1 MNEELLKQKSEI
13 ELEKIKLDKLFS
25 MVAVF
30 RLITFLAAAILI
42 VTGASKG
49 NTLFLIIGIICAFIF
64 IYLVKY
70 HADIDDK
77 LLTLK
82 TKSNVIKRY
91 VMRNKKKKKKFE
103 DNGSEFLT
111 KEDTLSY
118 DLDLLGRS
126 SLFQLIC
133 VAHTHEGRKR
143 LADTV
148 SLKNL
153 DIDAASDRYEAISE
167 LAEKADFM
175 IDFESTSE
183 RIVERIKKDAERKPE
198 LSELDEKDKQEG
210 EKEEGSEEEK
220 KSEDKKFD
228 GKFPLIFYPLMILVP
243 VMNIVAI
250 VMVLSNNMN
259 PGRILATF
267 MIGLFITWWPK
278 AIQDSIIAPV
288 YRYGNT
294 SKDYHKMLKLLAE
307 VKFESKL
314 LSEINERVTSKDG
327 LLKAINDLGK
337 IGAFNNFSFN
347 PLIHMVL
354 AGFTGWDYY
363 IAFAASRW
371 SEKNEGVFE
380 ECIDIISRI
389 EELESL
395 AVLALVRGTVKPVI
409 SRNNSDMKLA
419 MKNVYHPLLDPQT
432 VIANDAELTGDLTVI
447 TGSNMSGKT
456 TFMRTVAINMVLAY
470 IGSGVCADQ
479 FKANYMKLFTSMRVM
494 DDVSGGISTF
504 YAEILRIKEMA
515 EYVSSNP
522 EIPALCLIDEIFKGT
537 NSADRIVGSEK
548 ALKKLAAGNAMVIVT
563 THDFEL
569 CDLTTED
576 GKPVDNYHF
585 EEQYENGALKFDYKM
600 RNGRCTTRNAMAILK
615 MAGLV
620 QS

>member
-1 MNEELLKQKSEI
+1 MNDELLKQKSDI

-25 MVAVF
+25 IIAALRLVVF
-30 RLITFLAAAILI
+30 IAAAIFIL
-42 VTGASKG
+42 TGASKG
-49 NTLFLIIGIICAFIF
+49 NTPFLIVGIICAFIF

-91 VMRNKKKKKKFE
+91 VMRNSGEWKKFE

-118 DLDLLGRS
+118 DLDILGRS

-133 VAHTHEGRKR
+133 VAHTDEGRKR
-143 LADTV
+143 LANTL

-153 DIDAASDRYEAISE
+153 DIDAVSERYEAISE
-167 LAEKADFM
+167 LTQKADFM

-183 RIVERIKKDAERKPE
+183 RIVERRKKDNERRME
-198 LSELDEKDKQEG
+198 LSVNDEDKQESD
-210 EKEEGSEEEK
+210 KEEK
-220 KSEDKKFD
+220 KIDD
-228 GKFPLIFYPLMILVP
+228 TFPLIFYPLMILVP

-250 VMVLSNNMN
+250 VMVLGNGIN
-259 PGRILATF
+259 PARILATF
-267 MIGLFITWWPK
+267 ILGLVITWWPK
-278 AIQDSIIAPV
+278 AVQDKLIAPV
-288 YRYGNT
+288 YQYGNT
-294 SKDYHKMLKLLAE
+294 AKDYHKMLKLLAE
-307 VKFESKL
+307 VKFDSKM
-314 LSEINERVTSKDG
+314 LSEINERVASKDG
-327 LLKAINDLGK
+327 LLKAIKDLGK
-337 IGAFNNFSFN
+337 IGVFNNFSFN

-363 IAFAASRW
+363 IALAASRW
-371 SEKNEGVFE
+371 SKKNKGVFE
-380 ECIDIISRI
+380 ECIDIIGRI
-389 EELESL
+389 EELESI
-395 AVLALVRGTVKPVI
+395 AVLGLVRETVKPVI
-409 SRNNSDMKLA
+409 NCETSDLKLSMKS
-419 MKNVYHPLLDPQT
+419 VYHPLLDPET
-432 VIANDAELTGDLTVI
+432 VIANDAELDGDLTVI

-456 TFMRTVAINMVLAY
+456 TFMRTVAINMVLGF
-470 IGSGVCADQ
+470 IGSGVCAES
-479 FKANYMKLFTSMRVM
+479 FEVPYVKLFTSMRVM

-515 EYVSSNP
+515 EYVSSDP